1 MYTCVN
7 KDTCYQ
13 GIRLTVNVLILG
25 YVSCS
30 DSYSKH
36 EVRIIKSILK
46 HATRSSH
53 SRRFVENPS
62 TCEINHPKF
71 HTPDNTI
78 NRFISFFPGYHKN
91 ELQSALKRTKDP
103 YTDVPL
109 R

>member
-36 EVRIIKSILK
+36 EIRIIKLILK
-46 HATRSSH
+46 HTNN
-53 SRRFVENPS
+53 FFFEN
-62 TCEINHPKF
+62 TK
-71 HTPDNTI
+71 
-78 NRFISFFPGYHKN
+78 FISRVRK
-91 ELQSALKRTKDP
+91 KRKTEKENNIK
-103 YTDVPL
+103 VSREKVKL
-109 R
+109 RINV